1 MEPLL
6 RVRDLRVRFAT
17 RHGTVSAVDGVS
29 FEVYPGETVAIVGES
44 GSGKSVTMQAVMG
57 LLPRGAQVSGSITY
71 RGTELVGRP
80 LSVTRAL
87 CGDELAMIFQDPLS
101 SLNPVFRV
109 GRQITEALVRRRGM
123 ARAAARERAVELMT
137 RVGIPAPG
145 LRVDEYPHQFSG
157 GMRQRAMI
165 AMALAM
171 SPRLLIA
178 DEPTTALDVT
188 VQAQIMRLLASL
200 RETDGMA
207 LALITHDLGVVAD
220 AADRVVLMYA
230 GRVVETGPTREV
242 YEHCRHPY
250 TEGLL
255 ASVPDDAD
263 TDRLVPIPG
272 QPPNPA
278 SLPGGCAFHPRC
290 RYVIER
296 CRTELPL
303 LSDVDGNPSACH
315 RSEEVGG

>member
-6 RVRDLRVRFAT
+6 RVRDLRVRFGT
-17 RHGTVSAVDGVS
+17 RRGGVPAVDGVS
-29 FEVYPGETVAIVGES
+29 FDVYPGETVAVVGES

-123 ARAAARERAVELMT
+123 SRAAARDRAVELMT
-137 RVGIPAPG
+137 RVGIPAPE

-200 RETDGMA
+200 RESEGMA

-220 AADRVVLMYA
+220 AADRVALMYA
-230 GRVVETGPTREV
+230 GRVVEAGPTREV

-255 ASVPDDAD
+255 ASVPDDAGA
-263 TDRLVPIPG
+263 DRLVPIPG

-278 SLPGGCAFHPRC
+278 SLPAGCAFHPRC
-290 RYVIER
+290 RYAIEP
-296 CRTELPL
+296 CRRTAPALSEL
-303 LSDVDGNPSACH
+303 DGHSAACH

>member
-6 RVRDLRVRFAT
+6 QVRDLRVRFAT

-109 GRQITEALVRRRGM
+109 GRQVTEALVRRRGM
-123 ARAAARERAVELMT
+123 SRAAARQRAVELMT

-200 RETDGMA
+200 RESDGMA

-263 TDRLVPIPG
+263 ADRLVPIPG

-290 RYVIER
+290 RYAIER
-296 CRTELPL
+296 CRTERPPL
-303 LSDVDGNPSACH
+303 SVVDGHPSACH
-315 RSEEVGG
+315 RSQEVGG